1 MSFPF
6 SLRDGS
12 GPCSLQEEE
21 QLRKDGVNVSFCR
34 IDVAVL
40 QPRNN
45 SFGLHNWE
53 DLLYAGQESFES
65 IERACEATGIGSRT
79 HSAKASSHNSSMYA
93 GPG

>member
-45 SFGLHNWE
+45 SFGLHN
-53 DLLYAGQESFES
+53 
-65 IERACEATGIGSRT
+65 
-79 HSAKASSHNSSMYA
+79 
-93 GPG
+93 